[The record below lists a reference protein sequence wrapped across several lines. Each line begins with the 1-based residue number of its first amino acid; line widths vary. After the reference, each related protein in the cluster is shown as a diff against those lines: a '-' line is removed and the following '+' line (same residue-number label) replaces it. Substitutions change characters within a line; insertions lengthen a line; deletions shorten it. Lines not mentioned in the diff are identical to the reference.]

1 MNVKS
6 ITGRLGERRA
16 HLASSSDS
24 ARPLVHHWSVSD
36 FVALTKPRVMMLAV
50 FTALVGLS
58 RAPVRLDPLST
69 FAAVLAIA
77 AGAAAAGVL
86 NMWYDADIDTVM
98 TRTAMRPIPRGKISR
113 FEALVFGLVLA
124 GFAVVVLALATNLTA
139 AALLAGTVL
148 FYIVV
153 YSAWLKR
160 STRQN
165 IVIGG
170 AAGALPPVIGW
181 AAATGEFGLE
191 PLALFLMIFLW
202 TPPHFWALALNRTDD
217 YARAGAPMLPVVAG
231 RAATTR
237 QILIYSGLLAVAS
250 ELPLVLGLAGRV
262 YGVIAAICG
271 VLFLLLAGQLNR
283 STGADRRAAQR
294 LFLFSISYLFV
305 LFAALLI
312 DHGGGS
318 FSPMLRLKK
327 QGALRTEPCRS
338 SACTDPAVQPPDD
351 DCISD
356 NEPSP
361 WSIRSAANSANK

>member
-86 NMWYDADIDTVM
+86 NMWYDADIDAVM
-98 TRTAMRPIPRGKISR
+98 TRTAMRPIPRGKVSR
-113 FEALVFGLVLA
+113 SEALVFGLGLA
-124 GFAVVVLALATNLTA
+124 VAAVAGLALATNVAA
-139 AALLAGTVL
+139 AALLAGATL
-148 FYIVV
+148 FYVVV
-153 YSAWLKR
+153 YTAWLKR

-181 AAATGEFGLE
+181 AAATGDIGLQ
-191 PLALFLMIFLW
+191 PLVLFLIIFLW
-202 TPPHFWALALNRTDD
+202 TPPHFWALALNRRDE
-217 YARAGAPMLPVVAG
+217 YARAGVPMLPVVAG

-237 QILIYSGLLAVAS
+237 QILVYSALLAAAS
-250 ELPLVLGLAGRV
+250 VLPWALGFAGPIYGAIAAVCGALFLGLA
-262 YGVIAAICG
+262 
-271 VLFLLLAGQLNR
+271 FQLSR
-283 STGADRRAAQR
+283 SGEADRRAAHR
-294 LFLFSISYLFV
+294 LFVFSIFYLFV
-305 LFAALLI
+305 LFAAVSI
-312 DHGGGS
+312 D
-318 FSPMLRLKK
+318 
-327 QGALRTEPCRS
+327 
-338 SACTDPAVQPPDD
+338 
-351 DCISD
+351 
-356 NEPSP
+356 
-361 WSIRSAANSANK
+361 RSAASSPSSRSSHGARIDARSGVATQITRSSIDVRAREV